1 MTRST
6 SADLLLQMQELH
18 PVDIDM
24 SLDRVHRL
32 LAQLG
37 HPEQNL
43 PPVIHIAGTNG
54 KGSTLAMIRAGLT
67 GAGQR
72 VHSFTSPHLVT
83 FHERFDLY
91 GTPITEDLLV
101 DVLSE
106 TLRINDGGNITFF
119 EASTVAGFLAF
130 ARAPADAFLLEVGLG
145 GRLDVTNV
153 VDTPRLTVI
162 TRIDLDHQDFLGETI
177 AEIAGEKAGILK
189 CGVPCIV
196 GPQSDEAMEVI
207 EAQASRVGAP
217 LIAHGQHWHVSQ
229 EHERLVFQ
237 DDRGLLDLPLPNLV
251 GDHQVYNAGVALA
264 ALRYLDADAV
274 AFEAAV
280 TQADWP
286 ARMQRLKSGPLVANA
301 PGAEIWLDGGHNPA
315 AGRALAQT
323 LGDLSTRP
331 TWLIAGMLARK
342 DCEGYLSP
350 LLQHVE
356 GVVAV
361 AVPDVSNSHDPH
373 DLAQFVNAHGTT
385 ATVATDFEAALSE
398 ITALNPNARILIG
411 GSLYLAGAVLAR
423 CADAL

>member
-1 MTRST
+1 MTQAT
-6 SADLLLQMQELH
+6 SADLLLKMQELH

-37 HPEQNL
+37 HPERNL
-43 PPVIHIAGTNG
+43 PPVVHIAGTNG

-72 VHSFTSPHLVT
+72 VHSFTSPHLVR
-83 FHERFDLY
+83 FHERVDLY
-91 GTPITEDLLV
+91 GSPITEELLV
-101 DVLSE
+101 EVLSE
-106 TLRINDGGNITFF
+106 TLNVNAGGNITFF

-153 VDTPRLTVI
+153 VDAPRLTVI
-162 TRIDLDHQDFLGETI
+162 TRIDLDHQDFLGDSI

-189 CGVPCIV
+189 RGVPCIV
-196 GPQSDEAMEVI
+196 GPQSDAAMDVI
-207 EAQASRVGAP
+207 EAKAACVGAP
-217 LIAHGQHWHVSQ
+217 LIAHGQHWHVGQ
-229 EHERLVFQ
+229 EHGRLVFQ
-237 DDRGLLDLPLPNLV
+237 NENGLLDLPMPNLV
-251 GDHQVYNAGVALA
+251 GDHQVYNAGMALA
-264 ALRYLDADAV
+264 ALRYLNADAA

-286 ARMQRLKSGPLVANA
+286 ARMQRLKSGPFVETAPNA
-301 PGAEIWLDGGHNPA
+301 EVWLDGGHNPA

-323 LGDLSTRP
+323 LANLPTRP

-342 DCEGYLSP
+342 DCEGYLAP
-350 LLQHVE
+350 LLDHVD
-356 GVVAV
+356 GIVAV
-361 AVPDVSNSHDPH
+361 AVPDVSNSHDPQ
-373 DLAQFVNAHGTT
+373 DLADFASAHSVS
-385 ATVATDFEAALSE
+385 AAVAPDCEAALSQIIAE
-398 ITALNPNARILIG
+398 NDQARVLIG

-423 CADAL
+423 NTANS